1 MLEVGLGCWFS
12 ILSNWVIMCDTWRDI
27 LHPDMIKLLEYLSNE
42 RINRLVQRYG
52 VSLERF
58 VDFIVE

>member
-1 MLEVGLGCWFS
+1 
-12 ILSNWVIMCDTWRDI
+12 MCDTWRDI
-27 LHPDMIKLLEYLSNE
+27 LHSDMIKLLEYLSNE